1 MDLKGLLNG
10 VKRLLLV
17 LLAADALLLAALGAL
32 RWQGLL
38 LLPDE
43 AAPEQWEVFGVD
55 VSAYQGE
62 VDWVRLA
69 EQGVDFTFIKATEGS
84 GLQDRWFAA
93 NWAGAASA
101 GIRAGAYHFFSY
113 DSPGLTQAENFIR
126 TVPAHPDMLP
136 PVVDLEFYGSY
147 LKQPLERGQVRAI
160 LDPLLTALEG
170 HYGVKPILYV
180 TYRSYYRYLAG
191 GEYGAYPI
199 WCSSPIIFPLTPGWQ
214 FWQYSHSARLEGYSG
229 SEERIDLNVFQGSK
243 AEFDAFGR
251 PVSHE
256 KAEQ

>member
-113 DSPGLTQAENFIR
+113 DSPGLTQEIGR
-126 TVPAHPDMLP
+126 AH
-136 PVVDLEFYGSY
+136 V
-147 LKQPLERGQVRAI
+147 
-160 LDPLLTALEG
+160 
-170 HYGVKPILYV
+170 
-180 TYRSYYRYLAG
+180 
-191 GEYGAYPI
+191 
-199 WCSSPIIFPLTPGWQ
+199 
-214 FWQYSHSARLEGYSG
+214 
-229 SEERIDLNVFQGSK
+229 
-243 AEFDAFGR
+243 
-251 PVSHE
+251 
-256 KAEQ
+256 